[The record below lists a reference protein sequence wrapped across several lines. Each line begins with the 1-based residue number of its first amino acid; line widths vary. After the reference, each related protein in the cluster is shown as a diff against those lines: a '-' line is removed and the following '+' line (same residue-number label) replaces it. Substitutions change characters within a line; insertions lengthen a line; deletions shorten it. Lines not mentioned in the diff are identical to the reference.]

1 MDANRPDQRHSLDEL
16 SALVGLSK
24 RTIRYYI
31 GLGLV
36 ARPLGETKGSFYT
49 AEHLQQLAQVRT
61 LTEAGV
67 SLERIAS
74 LLNQANEPAADRILT
89 PGQLT
94 VKSHIHLADGI
105 ELVVNGATV
114 SLLPEE
120 IRAVA
125 NAALREIEKLKDKK

>member
-1 MDANRPDQRHSLDEL
+1 MDANSPDQRHSLDEL

-105 ELVVNGATV
+105 ELVVNGATA

>member
-1 MDANRPDQRHSLDEL
+1 MDANSPDQRHSLDEL

-74 LLNQANEPAADRILT
+74 LLTQANEPAADRILT

-94 VKSHIHLADGI
+94 VKSHIHLADVI
-105 ELVVNGATV
+105 ELVVNGATA

>member
-74 LLNQANEPAADRILT
+74 LLIQANEPAADRILT

-105 ELVVNGATV
+105 ELVVNGATA

>member
-1 MDANRPDQRHSLDEL
+1 MDANSPDQRHSLDEL

-74 LLNQANEPAADRILT
+74 LLNQASEPAADRILT

-105 ELVVNGATV
+105 ELVVNGATA

>member
-74 LLNQANEPAADRILT
+74 LLTQANEPAADRILT

-105 ELVVNGATV
+105 ELVVNGATA

>member
-1 MDANRPDQRHSLDEL
+1 MDANSPDQRHSLDEL

-67 SLERIAS
+67 RLERIAS
-74 LLNQANEPAADRILT
+74 LLTQANEPAADRILT

-105 ELVVNGATV
+105 ELVVNGATA

-125 NAALREIEKLKDKK
+125 NAALREIAKLKDKK

>member
-1 MDANRPDQRHSLDEL
+1 MDANSPDQRHSLDEL

>member
-1 MDANRPDQRHSLDEL
+1 MIANTPNQRHSLDEL

-36 ARPLGETKGSFYT
+36 ARPEGETKGSFYT
-49 AEHLQQLAQVRT
+49 AEHLQQLAQVKT
-61 LTEAGV
+61 LTESGV
-67 SLERIAS
+67 SLERISA
-74 LLNQANEPAADRILT
+74 LLAQAGQPPAERRLT

-94 VKSHIHLADGI
+94 VKSHIYLSNGI
-105 ELVVNGATV
+105 ELVVDGTAAGL
-114 SLLPEE
+114 SPEE

-125 NAALREIEKLKDKK
+125 NAALQKISELKDKK

>member
-1 MDANRPDQRHSLDEL
+1 MDANSPDQRHSLDEL

-74 LLNQANEPAADRILT
+74 LLTQANEPAADRILT

-105 ELVVNGATV
+105 ELVVNGATA

>member
-1 MDANRPDQRHSLDEL
+1 MDANSPDQRHSLDEL

-74 LLNQANEPAADRILT
+74 LLTQANEPAADRILT

-105 ELVVNGATV
+105 ELVVNGATA

-125 NAALREIEKLKDKK
+125 NAALREITKLKDKK

>member
-36 ARPLGETKGSFYT
+36 ARPLGETKGSFYA

-74 LLNQANEPAADRILT
+74 LLTQANEPAADRVLT

-105 ELVVNGATV
+105 ELVVNGATA

>member
-105 ELVVNGATV
+105 ELVVNGATA